1 MKSNAYIRLR
11 QVCLATL
18 DIRGAEATISRILDQ
33 TPCHKEQLDHFG
45 LENSLF
51 AVGGSFIEIVAPTRE
66 NTAVHR
72 FLSRSGGVG
81 GYMAIFDCDDVSIRK
96 QAAERLNIRT
106 AFERSDEKADLLQL
120 HPQDTGITLVEFD
133 HHYGGEVRF
142 GAYQWAG
149 DNWQKELNKDID
161 IVGVAM
167 NCQNIEEKTVQW
179 SQLFGV
185 PATHANI
192 QLDHARIEF
201 TASQEPDHFSSMH
214 LGCAHPDAVLD
225 RALAEGLSIKNNS
238 FELAG
243 LTWHIHLK

>member
-1 MKSNAYIRLR
+1 MTSNAYIRLR

-18 DIRGAEATISRILDQ
+18 DIQGVEGTISRILDQ
-33 TPCHKEQLDHFG
+33 SPCHKEQLDHFG
-45 LENSLF
+45 LENTLF

-72 FLSRSGGVG
+72 FLSRSAGLG

-133 HHYGGEVRF
+133 HHYGGEDRF
-142 GAYQWAG
+142 ATYQWAG
-149 DNWQKELNKDID
+149 DNWQKDLNKDID
-161 IVGVAM
+161 IFGVTM
-167 NCQNIEEKTVQW
+167 NCQNIEEKTAQW
-179 SQLFGV
+179 SQLFGL
-185 PATHANI
+185 PAVNANI
-192 QLDHARIEF
+192 QLDHANIEF
-201 TASQEPDHFSSMH
+201 TASQDPDHFSSMH

-225 RALAEGLSIKNNS
+225 RAIAEGLSIKNNS

-243 LTWHIHLK
+243 LRWHILQK